1 MDEVVSVGW
10 TRFKKKNPGIS
21 DLDIKGVFRLGKNK
35 SFLVNVVCVNYSLV
49 K

>member
-21 DLDIKGVFRLGKNK
+21 DLDIKGVFRLGKYK
-35 SFLVNVVCVNYSLV
+35 QIFFFTYCLVR
-49 K
+49 

>member
-21 DLDIKGVFRLGKNK
+21 DLDIKGVFRLGKK
-35 SFLVNVVCVNYSLV
+35 QIISFNVVCVNYSLV